1 MAIYCCIFVIL
12 FYIIVVYLYFA
23 NLCAV
28 MEEIIIPY
36 ELPEVENHS
45 FFFIDQRVETQLKP
59 NCINTMHGSYIMYYM
74 DMELGWQVIRYNL
87 FRQVM

>member
-1 MAIYCCIFVIL
+1 MAIYCCIFVVL

-45 FFFIDQRVETQLKP
+45 FFFIDQRVETQIEAKL
-59 NCINTMHGSYIMYYM
+59 HQHDAWELYY
-74 DMELGWQVIRYNL
+74 VYSS
-87 FRQVM
+87 